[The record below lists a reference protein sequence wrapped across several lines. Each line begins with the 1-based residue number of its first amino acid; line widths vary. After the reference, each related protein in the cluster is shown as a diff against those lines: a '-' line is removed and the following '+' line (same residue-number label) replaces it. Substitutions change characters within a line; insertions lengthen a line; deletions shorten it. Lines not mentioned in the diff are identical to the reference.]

1 MEDFFKIEQ
10 PKKINIKKIIII
22 VLIILAIT
30 FVVVVVNLY
39 RENESF
45 RKWVDNEI
53 LPKEVHQGNTV
64 EIELNQENI
73 QVFSVDK
80 YIVTLQ
86 EKTLNFYNNLG
97 TNVGSIDVEIN
108 NAIIDIAGKNFIIA
122 EENGK
127 KAYVISDKKLV
138 WETETEGEI
147 LQIEINEN
155 GYTGIIT
162 SDMSYKNIVTL
173 YDTSGK
179 QVIRTYIATSKIAD
193 ISISK
198 NNQYLAIAEIDTS
211 GVLIQSTIKIIS
223 IETAKKDPNN
233 SIEYTHSANLNKLI
247 LNIEYQNKERLVCMY
262 QDTID
267 IIENKQNKTIV
278 ELQKKNVTFS
288 SIELNDSLMGIEENT
303 LGNYDYKSIVYIK
316 NITSQKSKN
325 YSVEKVAKSIYTYG
339 DVIGLNFGNELHII
353 NRNGWLL
360 KKYIAKQELNNIVI
374 SNKIAGVVYRDKIE
388 IIDI

>member
-1 MEDFFKIEQ
+1 
-10 PKKINIKKIIII
+10 
-22 VLIILAIT
+22 
-30 FVVVVVNLY
+30 
-39 RENESF
+39 
-45 RKWVDNEI
+45 
-53 LPKEVHQGNTV
+53 
-64 EIELNQENI
+64 
-73 QVFSVDK
+73 
-80 YIVTLQ
+80 
-86 EKTLNFYNNLG
+86 
-97 TNVGSIDVEIN
+97 
-108 NAIIDIAGKNFIIA
+108 
-122 EENGK
+122 
-127 KAYVISDKKLV
+127 
-138 WETETEGEI
+138 
-147 LQIEINEN
+147 
-155 GYTGIIT
+155 
-162 SDMSYKNIVTL
+162 
-173 YDTSGK
+173 
-179 QVIRTYIATSKIAD
+179 
-193 ISISK
+193 
-198 NNQYLAIAEIDTS
+198 
-211 GVLIQSTIKIIS
+211 
-223 IETAKKDPNN
+223 
-233 SIEYTHSANLNKLI
+233 
-247 LNIEYQNKERLVCMY
+247 MY

>member
-10 PKKINIKKIIII
+10 PKKINTKKIIIVI
-22 VLIILAIT
+22 LIILLIILST
-30 FVVVVVNLY
+30 VVINLY
-39 RENESF
+39 RENEKF

-53 LPKEVHQGNTV
+53 LPKEVHQGNTI

-73 QVFSVDK
+73 QVFAVDK
-80 YIVTLQ
+80 YIITLQ
-86 EKTLNFYNNLG
+86 EKTLTFYNNLG
-97 TNVGSIDVEIN
+97 TNVGSISVEIN
-108 NAIIDIAGKNFIIA
+108 KAMVDIVGKNFIIA
-122 EENGK
+122 EENGR
-127 KAYVISDKKLV
+127 KAYVISDKNLV
-138 WETETEGEI
+138 WETETEGDI

-155 GYTGIIT
+155 GYVGIIT

-173 YDTSGK
+173 YDTTGK

-198 NNQYLAIAEIDTS
+198 NSQYLAIAEVDTS

-233 SIEYTHSANLNKLI
+233 SIEYTHSADLNRLI

-262 QDTID
+262 QDAID
-267 IIENKQNKTIV
+267 VIENKQNRTFAK
-278 ELQKKNVTFS
+278 LQNKNITFS
-288 SIELNDSLMGIEENT
+288 SIVLNDSLIEVEENT
-303 LGNYDYKSIVYIK
+303 LGNYDYKSVVHIK
-316 NITSQKSKN
+316 NITSQKSKR

-360 KKYIAKQELNNIVI
+360 KKYIAKQELNNVVI
-374 SNKIAGVVYRDKIE
+374 SNKVAGVIYRDKIE